1 MMATMNGSDA
11 TFRHRS
17 DVDRDLD
24 LHLRRDPDRSVSVGR
39 SKRLRSASELTSSP
53 ASSSSSSSSSSA
65 YTSHYDVQQTG
76 ALPRG
81 LSNKLKVNV
90 TRWLYCVE

>member
-53 ASSSSSSSSSSA
+53 ASSSSSLA